1 MRELLRFFVAPESL
15 LGDQVTISG
24 DVHHHLHNVLRTRL
38 GSVLTLLDGQGLCC
52 EVELQAIS
60 KREASARV
68 LRRWRDEER
77 TLPISLIQG
86 MPKADKF
93 DLILQKGTELGM
105 RCFQPVQTDNTV
117 PQVNVARMV
126 KREQRWSRIATEAAR
141 QCRRSFLPEVRSVQ
155 KLTEV
160 ISGETDDLKLV
171 LWEAGSVPLAV
182 ALPEET
188 PTGVTL
194 LVGPEGGFT
203 DQEIKHI
210 SGAGFQAV
218 HLGPRILRTET
229 AGLAATAILQ
239 YIYGDWRQAPVN
251 EELNQHEEKP

>member
-1 MRELLRFFVAPESL
+1 MRDPLRFFVPPGSL
-15 LGDQVTISG
+15 LGDRVTISG

-38 GSVLTLLDGQGLCC
+38 GSVLTLLDGQGRCC
-52 EVELQAIS
+52 EVELEAIS

-68 LRRWRDEER
+68 IRRWRDEER

-93 DLILQKGTELGM
+93 DLILQKGTELGV
-105 RCFQPVQTDNTV
+105 RCFQPIETDNTV
-117 PQVNVARMV
+117 PQVNAARMV
-126 KREQRWSRIATEAAR
+126 KRAQRWSRIATEAAR

-182 ALPEET
+182 ALPEKT

>member
-1 MRELLRFFVAPESL
+1 MSDPLRFFVPPESL

-38 GSVLTLLDGQGLCC
+38 GSVLTLLDGQGHCC
-52 EVELQAIS
+52 AVELEEIN

-68 LRRWRDEER
+68 IRRWRDEER

-93 DLILQKGTELGM
+93 DLILQKGTELGV
-105 RCFQPVQTDNTV
+105 RCFQPIETTHAV
-117 PQVNVARMV
+117 PQINAARMV
-126 KREQRWSRIATEAAR
+126 KREQRWSRIVTEAAR
-141 QCRRSFLPEVRSVQ
+141 QCRRSFLPEVKPVQ

-160 ISGETDDLKLV
+160 ISEQTDDLKLV
-171 LWEAGSVPLAV
+171 LWEAGSVPLAE
-182 ALPEET
+182 ALPEEK
-188 PTGVTL
+188 PSGVTL

-203 DQEIKHI
+203 DQEIKYI
-210 SGAGFQAV
+210 SEAGFQAV

-229 AGLAATAILQ
+229 AGLAATSILQ
-239 YIYGDWRQAPVN
+239 YIYGDWQQAPVN
-251 EELNQHEEKP
+251 VELNQHEDNP

>member
-52 EVELQAIS
+52 EVELEVIN

-105 RCFQPVQTDNTV
+105 RCFQPVETHNTV

-155 KLTEV
+155 KLMDV